1 MDIVSLSKLLQQNQ
15 TTVAGDEWLTNDL
28 EKELDAVNPTGRNN
42 GNVVQQ
48 QTSPVKIIFS
58 DIDGSL
64 IHYPKETTN
73 QQQQEQEQGNDLLY
87 LPPSA
92 TGMRGIISS
101 HTLQLCSDLR
111 AKGVMLVLVT
121 GARTS
126 TLLNRL
132 PYLPKAD
139 AYCTESGG
147 RIFYPTNVDCCT
159 YTENNEGSN
168 SNQFTPVKYNGAK
181 TNDLQPFGL
190 REDMVWRDH
199 MGEEGAG
206 IEGYVGNN
214 VYSNRCED
222 DMSEDGE
229 CLIDY
234 ESTQGFPI
242 VEDEVPISQRT
253 GHLWDFGN
261 HLVNEYDFVLDT
273 KSYST
278 CFRVNMKH
286 QTNDKFVA
294 LLNSDIAH
302 PQGIGKSTNLGC
314 IDFYPTV
321 SGKQHCC
328 QYLANESGHNLA
340 TESVC
345 ICDDDNDIEM
355 ALACSYS
362 YIPTLTSKTMVDT
375 LKRKQSNFTL
385 TFGPDVRSTA
395 ATEAALELILQ
406 RSKTSK

>member
-1 MDIVSLSKLLQQNQ
+1 MMLPFILFMFKPSVAVAMVVTYNVLGISAFQFSAMQSTPSTIVRRSIAQRPSSSRCTILYNYDNKKAMDIVSLSKLLQQNQ

-190 REDMVWRDH
+190 REDMVWREH

-321 SGKQHCC
+321 SGKQHW
-328 QYLANESGHNLA
+328 
-340 TESVC
+340 
-345 ICDDDNDIEM
+345 
-355 ALACSYS
+355 
-362 YIPTLTSKTMVDT
+362 
-375 LKRKQSNFTL
+375 
-385 TFGPDVRSTA
+385 
-395 ATEAALELILQ
+395 
-406 RSKTSK
+406 